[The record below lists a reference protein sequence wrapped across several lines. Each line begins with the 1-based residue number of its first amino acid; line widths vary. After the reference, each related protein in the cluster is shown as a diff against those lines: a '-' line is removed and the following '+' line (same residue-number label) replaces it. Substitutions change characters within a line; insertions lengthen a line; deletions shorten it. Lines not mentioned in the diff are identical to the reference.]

1 MARRALATTE
11 DRRRALTVLALHSDD
26 AHAASRALKAQGHQP
41 ISPRTLK
48 RYAERYPELLEEVRQ
63 EVVGKIHRKIAA
75 EQEATAREATQA
87 AREYVAQARQDL
99 TAGKVKDSASGARN
113 LETVAGIALDKL
125 LPMRDKPTHIT
136 EVRHADSLLEEL
148 ERVLPKRFDAEST
161 VEELGPEAQL
171 PPAA

>member
-1 MARRALATTE
+1 MARRALVTQE

-41 ISPRTLK
+41 VSPRTLK
-48 RYAERYPELLEEVRQ
+48 RYAERYPEDLEQVRQ
-63 EVVGKIHRKIAA
+63 EVVAKIHARIAA

-99 TAGKVKDSASGARN
+99 TDGKVKDSASGARN
-113 LETVAGIALDKL
+113 LETVAGTALDKL
-125 LPMRDKPTHIT
+125 LPMRDRPTVIT
-136 EVRHADSLLEEL
+136 KHVHADSLLAEL
-148 ERVLPKRFDAEST
+148 EHLLPPKRFDSEST
-161 VEELGPEAQL
+161 AEEL